1 MQIKTTV
8 HSLAGE
14 PSDEAMSREETAIT
28 TPTAGPTMPRIL
40 ANFAFFQACWLV
52 CVMGG
57 AAGRPWL
64 GVAMVALV
72 VTLHLRWA
80 TRPLIELSLLLS
92 VGAIG
97 AVWDG
102 LLAGF
107 GWLVYPSGHIIQWV
121 APSWIIAMWVGFAMT
136 LNVSLRWLRGR
147 YTAAFFLGLIGGP
160 LAFLAG
166 ARLGGVV
173 FPDPVIALS
182 ALAAGWSVI
191 TPSLVWLASR
201 LDGYTPAP
209 VDSVPTRRP
218 APAEAS

>member
-1 MQIKTTV
+1 
-8 HSLAGE
+8 
-14 PSDEAMSREETAIT
+14 
-28 TPTAGPTMPRIL
+28 
-40 ANFAFFQACWLV
+40 
-52 CVMGG
+52 MGG

-102 LLAGF
+102 LLAGL

-121 APSWIIAMWVGFAMT
+121 APGWIIAMWVGLAMT

-147 YTAAFFLGLIGGP
+147 YTAAFFFGLIGGP

-201 LDGYTPAP
+201 LDGYAPAP
-209 VDSVPTRRP
+209 VASVPARRP